1 VRYVLLGCV
10 VCLGAVFAVSAISKL
25 RSRASYAAFIASTR
39 ELLPRPWPPAA
50 PVALTV
56 VVAEVAIV
64 PLLFSVPV
72 AGLTVA
78 AVLLLA
84 FSGAIVL
91 AVRRGVR
98 TSCRCFGSS
107 TRPLARLHAL
117 RSGVLAALAVTG
129 AVLAGSVTTANII
142 TGLHPAG
149 MAIALLAAGVFAAL
163 MIMFDDLVELFAP
176 TATPAG
182 RASMPAAVRQGHTSE
197 RI

>member
-1 VRYVLLGCV
+1 MRYVLLGCV
-10 VCLGAVFAVSAISKL
+10 VCLGVVFAVSAISKL

-50 PVALTV
+50 HVALIV
-56 VVAEVAIV
+56 LVAEVAIV
-64 PLLFSVPV
+64 PLLFSVPM

-84 FSGAIVL
+84 FGGAIVL

-107 TRPLARLHAL
+107 TKPLGWLHAL

-129 AVLAGSVTTANII
+129 AVLAGSVTAANII

-149 MAIALLAAGVFAAL
+149 MAITLLAAGVFAAL
-163 MIMFDDLVELFAP
+163 MIMFDDLVGLFEP
-176 TATPAG
+176 TATPDG
-182 RASMPAAVRQGHTSE
+182 RASMPAAVRQRRTSE
-197 RI
+197 KI

>member
-1 VRYVLLGCV
+1 MRYVLLGCV
-10 VCLGAVFAVSAISKL
+10 VCLGVVFAVSAISKL
-25 RSRASYAAFIASTR
+25 RSRASYAAFVASTR

-64 PLLFSVPV
+64 PLLFSVPT
-72 AGLTVA
+72 AGLAVA

-84 FSGAIVL
+84 FSAAIVL

-107 TRPLARLHAL
+107 TKPLAGPHAV

-129 AVLAGSVTTANII
+129 AVLAGPVGAANVV

-149 MAIALLAAGVFAAL
+149 VAITLLAAGVFAAL
-163 MIMFDDLVELFAP
+163 MIMFDDLVGLFAP

-182 RASMPAAVRQGHTSE
+182 RASMPAAVRQRHTSE
-197 RI
+197 KI

>member
-1 VRYVLLGCV
+1 MQYVLLGCV

-50 PVALTV
+50 HVALTV
-56 VVAEVAIV
+56 LVAEVAIV
-64 PLLFSVPV
+64 PLLFSVPM

-84 FSGAIVL
+84 FSGAIML

-98 TSCRCFGSS
+98 TPCRCFGSS
-107 TRPLARLHAL
+107 TKPLARLHAL

-129 AVLAGSVTTANII
+129 AVLAGPVSAVNII

-149 MAIALLAAGVFAAL
+149 MAITLLAAGVFAAL
-163 MIMFDDLVELFAP
+163 MIMFDDLVGLFAT
-176 TATPAG
+176 TATPA
-182 RASMPAAVRQGHTSE
+182 RQASVPAAVRQRGTSGK
-197 RI
+197 I

>member
-1 VRYVLLGCV
+1 MRYVLLGCV
-10 VCLGAVFAVSAISKL
+10 VCLGVVFAVSAISKL
-25 RSRASYAAFIASTR
+25 RSRASYAAFVASTR
-39 ELLPRPWPPAA
+39 ELLPRAWPPAA
-50 PVALTV
+50 HVALIV
-56 VVAEVAIV
+56 VVAEVVIV
-64 PLLFSVPV
+64 PLLFSAPT

-107 TRPLARLHAL
+107 TKPLARMHAL

-129 AVLAGSVTTANII
+129 AVLAGPVGAANII

-149 MAIALLAAGVFAAL
+149 TATTVLAAGVFAAL
-163 MIMFDDLVELFAP
+163 MIMFDDLVGLFAP
-176 TATPAG
+176 TATPAA
-182 RASMPAAVRQGHTSE
+182 RASMPAAVGQRRTSE
-197 RI
+197 EI